1 MSSRRQHQRR
11 NPSSAA
17 SSDSSHDK
25 MGDQRLAE
33 FLAETTLT
41 LEEEGNLKSHG
52 QTYSTAHELQ
62 NATFRLLL
70 REHRDIDEDI
80 LKKLCHFLLSLY
92 RTTTSGPKLSKNSFI
107 PTSTANDMLKTRVV
121 VLQYLP
127 HFINLHLLSRCRE
140 SLHRHHFLDAFLLA
154 LYNVE
159 ATEQQ
164 ALRIHLASVNTVPN
178 NPLHRPLLV
187 KVPTLSTSSSYHDNA
202 RLEGEDK
209 LDQRP
214 SGLTFQFENLSFIES
229 LNASNR
235 PQVLRV
241 LLQTFNRHIVDISKS
256 GLDQFVRATLKL
268 LERGYNNQ
276 SGLQRICLD
285 TPVQLELLYG
295 AYVCMYNGFQ
305 VAANQIVDLI
315 HERASLAGSPE
326 VLLSS
331 NSIKNL
337 VLSSSPSQVSTSHV
351 STPVQIKNMITN
363 ASFRAKKLKDDIPK
377 VQVDSIAEDDSAH
390 SSGGGGSK
398 SANLAS
404 MTSIVEIEENNK
416 VENVE
421 EKNSKSESS
430 STSKGFNRDK
440 LKAKLQLR
448 KSKPTSNDEPV
459 AASSAAATSLAL
471 SVDHQPLLKSKL
483 SFEKKEKKEVVS
495 KVDKKKQKDHHRV
508 GGDKMESEM
517 IPLMPTQLSVS
528 EVNGENSTA
537 SSSQPSEFDSV
548 EKVEELIQKKLL
560 PKNETIT
567 IHSPESGTTIF

>member
-1 MSSRRQHQRR
+1 MSRRQHGGQRR

-41 LEEEGNLKSHG
+41 LEEEGNLKIHG

-70 REHRDIDEDI
+70 REHRDIDENI

-140 SLHRHHFLDAFLLA
+140 NLHRHHFLDAFLLA
-154 LYNVE
+154 LYNIE

-187 KVPTLSTSSSYHDNA
+187 KVPTLSTSSSYHDNG

-214 SGLTFQFENLSFIES
+214 SGLTFQFENLNFIES

-305 VAANQIVDLI
+305 VGGYFLNCND
-315 HERASLAGSPE
+315 
-326 VLLSS
+326 
-331 NSIKNL
+331 
-337 VLSSSPSQVSTSHV
+337 
-351 STPVQIKNMITN
+351 
-363 ASFRAKKLKDDIPK
+363 SFFDGFTILFF
-377 VQVDSIAEDDSAH
+377 
-390 SSGGGGSK
+390 SGGS
-398 SANLAS
+398 
-404 MTSIVEIEENNK
+404 
-416 VENVE
+416 
-421 EKNSKSESS
+421 
-430 STSKGFNRDK
+430 
-440 LKAKLQLR
+440 Q
-448 KSKPTSNDEPV
+448 SNC
-459 AASSAAATSLAL
+459 
-471 SVDHQPLLKSKL
+471 
-483 SFEKKEKKEVVS
+483 
-495 KVDKKKQKDHHRV
+495 
-508 GGDKMESEM
+508 
-517 IPLMPTQLSVS
+517 
-528 EVNGENSTA
+528 
-537 SSSQPSEFDSV
+537 
-548 EKVEELIQKKLL
+548 
-560 PKNETIT
+560 
-567 IHSPESGTTIF
+567 